1 MAGFVVLFQSPLC
14 VACSLTPRAM
24 SRENCIGLSTC
35 PSKNDQALGHPM
47 CPVVQSH
54 RLSCIPAWRDTLIPK
69 IPKKST
75 AKLIEMYSYDPEPTL
90 SPLRRLWR
98 HRTRRSS
105 LLLIGCVLS
114 DSATVDC
121 CALYLYLLLSGHVA
135 CVFFQ
140 MAKMRQGER
149 HAKLCS
155 KKRYRIHFQF
165 KIDAS
170 SAISSCLLF
179 KYAGT

>member
-105 LLLIGCVLS
+105 LLLIVIGCVLS
-114 DSATVDC
+114 DYATVDG
-121 CALYLYLLLSGHVA
+121 CALYL
-135 CVFFQ
+135 
-140 MAKMRQGER
+140 K
-149 HAKLCS
+149 
-155 KKRYRIHFQF
+155 
-165 KIDAS
+165 
-170 SAISSCLLF
+170 
-179 KYAGT
+179 